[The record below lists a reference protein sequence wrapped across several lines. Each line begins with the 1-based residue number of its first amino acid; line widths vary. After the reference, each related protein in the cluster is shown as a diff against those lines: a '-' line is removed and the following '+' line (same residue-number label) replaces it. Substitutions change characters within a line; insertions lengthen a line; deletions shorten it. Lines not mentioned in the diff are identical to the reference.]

1 MNNINYKE
9 MNTQEPS
16 EDTNKIMN
24 NIKIKIHDYCE
35 FYHDD
40 AYKRESYIKMYIH
53 KNIKNAL
60 EKEKYDL
67 LKMIFDKYKKYF
79 CIIDV
84 LYAVK
89 KIGKLESV
97 CNILFENLDYSY
109 KDYSYKIS
117 IIEDAYDGYFK
128 CNELNIIAK
137 SLMLQSCGFS
147 IYFNYDDS
155 DPTTNPIK
163 INKTFNVK
171 FTDAINCGI
180 F

>member
-1 MNNINYKE
+1 MNIINYKE

-24 NIKIKIHDYCE
+24 NIKIKILDYCE

-53 KNIKNAL
+53 KNINNAL
-60 EKEKYDL
+60 ENENYDL

-84 LYAVK
+84 LHAVK

-109 KDYSYKIS
+109 KIS

-128 CNELNIIAK
+128 CDELNIIAK
-137 SLMLQSCGFS
+137 SLMLQSKCGYFL
-147 IYFNYDDS
+147 YFNYDNS
-155 DPTTNPIK
+155 DPYTYPIK

-171 FTDAINCGI
+171 FTDAMNCGI